1 MSSKVEH
8 AADQAGGEV
17 VYASDGPADGVAP
30 AALPMRFPIRNSKE
44 VMSIGDDD
52 VDDVDGD
59 EVDNSQTTA
68 VQAFEVFSGKLY
80 HPDTLV
86 QGSSRNASKSSS
98 SSSTRMQNQNETPLE
113 RLGRLQRE
121 LAELEE
127 QATGAGDS
135 YGIDKEDWN
144 RTVSDL
150 QTRLQSTQQKYS
162 WSAQQEHLNTALERA
177 VQQGEG
183 GAAAAAPPGTGAGS
197 PSTPVKGAG
206 AGAAPPPKTPSSLQ
220 RASSSLQRAS
230 QEGAKTAAPST
241 PLSTAPSKVLPSL
254 DERMRRLEVAV
265 GPNNTSSSSSSSLS
279 ATSSWSERLR
289 LMEQAVG
296 KLDSK
301 QLDMAV
307 SRSKVIRQDLE
318 AASKARNKLLTNSRS
333 QGVDAATIQT
343 LHTAYTDLQGMA
355 QYLSPL
361 AVRLSVL
368 ARQHQDQA
376 VQGARLVAAEETVAT
391 MQQQLTS
398 VEAAVQQ
405 LQEGWKVNAAAME
418 TNIKA
423 LDVRM
428 EQVVMK
434 K

>member
-1 MSSKVEH
+1 MASKIEH

-30 AALPMRFPIRNSKE
+30 AALPMRFPIRHHHHSSNA
-44 VMSIGDDD
+44 GDGGGDD
-52 VDDVDGD
+52 VDTVLDDG
-59 EVDNSQTTA
+59 SQTTA
-68 VQAFEVFSGKLY
+68 AQAFEVFSGKLY
-80 HPDTLV
+80 HPGMVVV
-86 QGSSRNASKSSS
+86 QGKGKGTATNSS
-98 SSSTRMQNQNETPLE
+98 SSSTRLRNQNETPLE
-113 RLGRLQRE
+113 RLGRLQLE

-127 QATGAGDS
+127 QTGGNDNDS
-135 YGIDKEDWN
+135 MMIDKEDWN

-162 WSAQQEHLNTALERA
+162 WSSQQEQLNTALERA

-183 GAAAAAPPGTGAGS
+183 EGGATTGATPSTPVRGGAGS
-197 PSTPVKGAG
+197 P
-206 AGAAPPPKTPSSLQ
+206 PKTPVSSLQ
-220 RASSSLQRAS
+220 RASSSLQKAA
-230 QEGAKTAAPST
+230 QDGAKTGAST
-241 PLSTAPSKVLPSL
+241 PASTTAVKTASAAQPSL
-254 DERMRRLEVAV
+254 DERMRRLELAV
-265 GPNNTSSSSSSSLS
+265 GSNSTSASASSS
-279 ATSSWSERLR
+279 SSWSERLR

-301 QLDMAV
+301 QLDTAV

-333 QGVDAATIQT
+333 QGADAATIQT

-355 QYLSPL
+355 RYLSPL

-376 VQGARLVAAEETVAT
+376 TQGARLVAAEETVLT

-423 LDVRM
+423 LDARM
-428 EQVVMK
+428 VQVAK

>member
-1 MSSKVEH
+1 MASKVEH

-30 AALPMRFPIRNSKE
+30 AAVPMRFPVRNSKQ
-44 VMSIGDDD
+44 VSIGDD
-52 VDDVDGD
+52 VDAD

-80 HPDTLV
+80 HPEGT
-86 QGSSRNASKSSS
+86 KSSA
-98 SSSTRMQNQNETPLE
+98 SSTRLQNQNETPLE

-127 QATGAGDS
+127 QTGAGDS
-135 YGIDKEDWN
+135 GIDKEDWN

-162 WSAQQEHLNTALERA
+162 WSSQQEHLNTALERA

-183 GAAAAAPPGTGAGS
+183 GDVATGAGS
-197 PSTPVKGAG
+197 PTTPVGA
-206 AGAAPPPKTPSSLQ
+206 TPV
-220 RASSSLQRAS
+220 SSLQRAS
-230 QEGAKTAAPST
+230 QEKAKTVAPSAPAAT
-241 PLSTAPSKVLPSL
+241 TASTTLPSL

-265 GPNNTSSSSSSSLS
+265 GSNSASSTSSS
-279 ATSSWSERLR
+279 SSWSERLR

-333 QGVDAATIQT
+333 QGADAATIQT

-376 VQGARLVAAEETVAT
+376 MQGARLIAAEETVAT
-391 MQQQLTS
+391 LAQQLTS

-423 LDVRM
+423 LDARM
-428 EQVVMK
+428 EEVVK

>member
-1 MSSKVEH
+1 MASKVEH

-30 AALPMRFPIRNSKE
+30 AALPMFFPIRHTGNIGTGT
-44 VMSIGDDD
+44 IGDTDTDTFLDD
-52 VDDVDGD
+52 G
-59 EVDNSQTTA
+59 SQTTA

-80 HPDTLV
+80 QPGMVRGTF
-86 QGSSRNASKSSS
+86 SKSS
-98 SSSTRMQNQNETPLE
+98 TRLQNQNETPLE

-121 LAELEE
+121 LAELEA
-127 QATGAGDS
+127 QTRGAGDNDN
-135 YGIDKEDWN
+135 GIDKEDWN

-150 QTRLQSTQQKYS
+150 QARLQSTQQKYS
-162 WSAQQEHLNTALERA
+162 WSAQQEQLNTALERA

-183 GAAAAAPPGTGAGS
+183 GASVTAGA
-197 PSTPVKGAG
+197 PSTPVRE
-206 AGAAPPPKTPSSLQ
+206 AAAESPKKSSLQ
-220 RASSSLQRAS
+220 SSLQKAKAPVAS
-230 QEGAKTAAPST
+230 PATTTAVQTVSAS
-241 PLSTAPSKVLPSL
+241 ALPSL
-254 DERMRRLEVAV
+254 DERMRRLELAV
-265 GPNNTSSSSSSSLS
+265 GSNTASSTSSS
-279 ATSSWSERLR
+279 SSWSERLR
-289 LMEQAVG
+289 LMELAVG

-333 QGVDAATIQT
+333 QGADAATIQT

-376 VQGARLVAAEETVAT
+376 TQGVRLIAAEETVAT
-391 MQQQLTS
+391 LQQQLTS

-423 LDVRM
+423 LDSRM
-428 EQVVMK
+428 VEVVK

>member
-162 WSAQQEHLNTALERA
+162 WSSQQEHLNTALERA

-183 GAAAAAPPGTGAGS
+183 GAAAPPGTGAGS
-197 PSTPVKGAG
+197 PSTPVKGA
-206 AGAAPPPKTPSSLQ
+206 AAAPPKTPSSLQ

-230 QEGAKTAAPST
+230 QEGAKTAAPNT
-241 PLSTAPSKVLPSL
+241 PVSTAAASKVLPSL

-265 GPNNTSSSSSSSLS
+265 GPNNTSSSS

-333 QGVDAATIQT
+333 QGADAATIQT

-398 VEAAVQQ
+398 VESAVQQ

-428 EQVVMK
+428 EQAVMK